1 MHAIKFQ
8 SVVTP
13 TEIVANL
20 YDPVEGCRHDSDML
34 GHSGLL
40 QQLEQHSYN
49 WYQERMC
56 LYGDPG
62 YPLRVS
68 LQRSFANPSPDQ
80 LRYNKAMSQSRV
92 AVEWVLVISQIPLPF
107 LILKKPSKPV
117 LALLGRC
124 TFVVHSCNYAR
135 SYLCGCATSKL
146 FCLDTPNL
154 VDCFQ

>member
-1 MHAIKFQ
+1 MLAIKFQ

-20 YDPVEGCRHDSDML
+20 YDPVEGCRHDSGML

-49 WYQERMC
+49 LYQERMC
-56 LYGDPG
+56 LYGDPA

-68 LQRSFANPSPDQ
+68 LQRPFANPTPDQ

-92 AVEWVLVISQIPLPF
+92 AVEWVLVISQIPLPC
-107 LILKKPSKPV
+107 LSLKKPSKPV
-117 LALLGRC
+117 VVLLERC

-135 SYLCGCATSKL
+135 SCLYGCTTSNI
-146 FCLDTPNL
+146 F
-154 VDCFQ
+154 F

>member
-20 YDPVEGCRHDSDML
+20 YGSVEGCRHGSGML

-49 WYQERMC
+49 LYQERMC
-56 LYGDPG
+56 LYGDPA

-68 LQRSFANPSPDQ
+68 LQRPFANPTPDQ

-117 LALLGRC
+117 LVLLERC

-135 SYLCGCATSKL
+135 SCLCGCATSKL

-154 VDCFQ
+154 VDYFQ